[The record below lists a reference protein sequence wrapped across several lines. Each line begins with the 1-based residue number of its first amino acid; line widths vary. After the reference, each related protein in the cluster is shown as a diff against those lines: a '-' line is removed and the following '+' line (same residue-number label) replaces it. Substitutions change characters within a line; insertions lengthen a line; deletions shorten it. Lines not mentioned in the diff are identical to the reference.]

1 MTAKEIL
8 TGCRAAVLELR
19 DLEEQLTRCL
29 PTGTPSSVKA
39 QQYDAPPPGTND
51 PTAAALQ
58 LYEGIMAQ
66 RDELA
71 LQVSRISKTA
81 WDILRTIK
89 EPRSLVILNNY
100 YLLGMTDHDIALAQE
115 LARETV
121 CRLRHEALAALDAPA
136 IKD

>member
-8 TGCRAAVLELR
+8 TSCREAVLELR
-19 DLEEQLTRCL
+19 KLDTQLARCL
-29 PTGTPSSVKA
+29 PTGQPTGVQA
-39 QQYDAPPPGTND
+39 QQYNADPPGTND
-51 PTAAALQ
+51 PTAAAIQ
-58 LYEGIMAQ
+58 LYEGLMSQ

-81 WDILRTIK
+81 WNILRTIK

-121 CRLRHEALAALDAPA
+121 CRLRHEALAALE
-136 IKD
+136 

>member
-8 TGCRAAVLELR
+8 TSCRDAVLELR
-19 DLEEQLTRCL
+19 KLDAQLARCL
-29 PTGTPSSVKA
+29 PTGQPPGVKA
-39 QQYDAPPPGTND
+39 QQYNTDPPGTND
-51 PTAAALQ
+51 PTAAAIQ
-58 LYEGIMAQ
+58 LYEGLMAQ

-81 WDILRTIK
+81 WNILRTIK

-121 CRLRHEALAALDAPA
+121 CRLRHEALAALE
-136 IKD
+136 

>member
-1 MTAKEIL
+1 MMTAKEIL
-8 TGCRAAVLELR
+8 TSCRDAVLELR
-19 DLEEQLTRCL
+19 KLDAQLARCL
-29 PTGTPSSVKA
+29 PTGQPTGVKA
-39 QQYDAPPPGTND
+39 QQYNADPPGTND
-51 PTAAALQ
+51 PTAAAIQ
-58 LYEGIMAQ
+58 LYEGLMAQ

-81 WDILRTIK
+81 WNILRTIK

-121 CRLRHEALAALDAPA
+121 CRLRHEALDALV
-136 IKD
+136 

>member
-1 MTAKEIL
+1 MTSKEIL
-8 TGCRAAVLELR
+8 TSCRDAVLELR
-19 DLEEQLTRCL
+19 KLDAQLARCL
-29 PTGTPSSVKA
+29 PTGQPPGVKA
-39 QQYDAPPPGTND
+39 QQYNADPPGTND
-51 PTAAALQ
+51 PTAAAIQ
-58 LYEGIMAQ
+58 LYEGLMAQ

-81 WDILRTIK
+81 WNILRTIN

-121 CRLRHEALAALDAPA
+121 CRLRHEALAALE
-136 IKD
+136 